1 MIDFNALGERTEITI
16 DDVNWLLDK
25 FFPRN
30 RISYKYTTNRYIQAS
45 MLIFGLT
52 SSVLRLDFSMPDDL
66 DPDIDYDPWDENGR
80 PVVTAAMIP
89 TLTRVYPYS
98 VVKTYYLSKEAA
110 NSGNYNILKEEK
122 IENV

>member
-1 MIDFNALGERTEITI
+1 MIDFNTLGERTEITI
-16 DDVNWLLDK
+16 DDVNWILDK

-30 RISYKYTTNRYIQAS
+30 RISYKYTTNGYIQAS

>member
-1 MIDFNALGERTEITI
+1 MIDFNTLGERTEITI

-30 RISYKYTTNRYIQAS
+30 RISYKYTTNGYIQAS
-45 MLIFGLT
+45 MLLFGLT
-52 SSVLRLDFSMPDDL
+52 SSALRLDFSMPDDL
-66 DPDIDYDPWDENGR
+66 NLDIDYDSWDENGR

>member
-1 MIDFNALGERTEITI
+1 MIDFNTIGERTEITI
-16 DDVNWLLDK
+16 DDVNWILDR

-30 RISYKYTTNRYIQAS
+30 RIDYKYTMEEYIQAS
-45 MLIFGLT
+45 MLLFDLA
-52 SSVLRLDFSMPDDL
+52 SSALRLDFSIPGDL
-66 DPDIDYDPWDENGR
+66 DPDIDCNPWDESGR
-80 PVVTAAMIP
+80 PVVTEAMIP

-122 IENV
+122 D

>member
-1 MIDFNALGERTEITI
+1 MIDFNAFDERTEITI

-30 RISYKYTTNRYIQAS
+30 KIDYEYTTDGYIHAS
-45 MLIFGLT
+45 MLLFGLT
-52 SSVLRLDFSMPDDL
+52 SSALRLDFSMPDDL

>member
-1 MIDFNALGERTEITI
+1 MLFNL
-16 DDVNWLLDK
+16 
-25 FFPRN
+25 
-30 RISYKYTTNRYIQAS
+30 AS
-45 MLIFGLT
+45 
-52 SSVLRLDFSMPDDL
+52 SALRLDFSMPDDL

-98 VVKTYYLSKEAA
+98 VAKTYYLSKEAA

>member
-1 MIDFNALGERTEITI
+1 MIDFNTLGERTEITI
-16 DDVNWLLDK
+16 DDVNWILDK

-30 RISYKYTTNRYIQAS
+30 RISYKYTTNGYIQAS
-45 MLIFGLT
+45 MLLFGLT
-52 SSVLRLDFSMPDDL
+52 SSALRLDFSMPDDL

-110 NSGNYNILKEEK
+110 NSGNYNILKEGK

>member
-1 MIDFNALGERTEITI
+1 MPMMLSNLASSALRR
-16 DDVNWLLDK
+16 DSPL
-25 FFPRN
+25 
-30 RISYKYTTNRYIQAS
+30 
-45 MLIFGLT
+45 
-52 SSVLRLDFSMPDDL
+52 PDDL
-66 DPDIDYDPWDENGR
+66 DTDMHEDRWDENGR

-110 NSGNYNILKEEK
+110 NSGNYNILKKEK

>member
-1 MIDFNALGERTEITI
+1 MIDFDTLGERTEITI

-30 RISYKYTTNRYIQAS
+30 RIDYEYTTDGYIQAS
-45 MLIFGLT
+45 MLIFNLT
-52 SSVLRLDFSMPDDL
+52 SSALRLDFSMPDDL
-66 DPDIDYDPWDENGR
+66 DPDIDYDLWDENGR